1 MTDYAGD
8 LSQLDDL
15 SRRSFL
21 KLLGASVALAG
32 LDGCTRMP
40 GEHILP
46 WAHQPPEL
54 TPGVPLHYATS
65 MSIDGYAT
73 GLIVEAHEG
82 RPTKIEGNPIHPAS
96 LGATGVLEQAS
107 LLQLYDP
114 DRARFVRDGRA
125 RSTWEQFVAR
135 FAPASL
141 RERVGA
147 DGAGLALLLQPTSS
161 SVVAELAVRLRTLYP
176 RAGIYF
182 DAPGMPQPL
191 EQALIVPRGTAP
203 VARFDLSQAEVIL
216 TVGSDLL
223 ANGPFTLHYA
233 RQFADARR
241 QPLAKMNRLYAIES
255 SVTVTGAAADHRLRC
270 RPARTEMMVAWL
282 HDLLTAD
289 SAASTR
295 AVDMLS
301 SDLDERE
308 RAWLGAVADDL
319 RAHPRRGLVVAGD
332 AETPRTHA
340 LVTAINEA
348 LGNVG
353 WTVWFTRTPLS
364 GYPTAGFD
372 LPALATA
379 TRDGGVDTL
388 IIVGGNPVYGA
399 HPSGAFNGVASRV
412 REIAYLGM
420 YENETAAAAQW
431 FVPAAHYLETWD
443 DAVALDGIRSPV
455 QPLVKPIFGGRSDVD
470 VLAALAGAHEDPY
483 TLLRESW
490 RHLGIATDDAS
501 WRSIITSGVVPGPIL
516 PPLLARPRPELI
528 ASRAATKPPAGSV
541 DVAFRCDS
549 RVHDGSF
556 ANNGWLQELPEPI
569 TKLTWDNAA
578 EVSPATAGRLGVDDG
593 EVIELSAGGR
603 TLRAPCLVVPGHADD
618 AVTLSLGYGRRGAEH
633 TASGVGVDVSSL
645 RPADGSALV
654 LGAIVAR
661 ATGAPRH
668 AFAITQGHW
677 TMEGRD
683 PARTATLAAYQA
695 HPESVGTKRRQPLTV
710 YENAPKLDAPQ
721 QWAMTIDLGLCT
733 GCSACVVAC
742 QSENNI
748 PIVGREDVAKSREM
762 HWLRIDRYREGSID
776 DPSFVTQPML
786 CQHCEHAPCEYVCP
800 VGATDHSPEGLNEM
814 VYNRCVGTRF
824 CSNNCPYKVRR
835 FNWFDYNAEL
845 AETERMARNPD
856 VTVRERGV
864 MEKCTF
870 CVQRIREA
878 EIAAGVAGE
887 PMRGSSVRTACQQAC
902 PTRAITFGSLTEG
915 DSEMLSARAEPR
927 AYDVLGELGTA
938 PRVKYLARI
947 RNPNPALDKLA

>member
-1 MTDYAGD
+1 MTDYLGD
-8 LSQLDDL
+8 LAQLDDL

-21 KLLGASVALAG
+21 KLLGASMALAG

-82 RPTKIEGNPIHPAS
+82 RPTKIEGNPVHPAS

-114 DRARFVRDGRA
+114 DRARYVREGHA
-125 RSTWEQFVAR
+125 RSTWEQFAAL
-135 FAPASL
+135 FAPDSL
-141 RERVGA
+141 RQRVGT

-161 SVVAELAVRLRTLYP
+161 SVIAELVVRLRMLYP
-176 RAGIYF
+176 KAGIYF
-182 DAPGMPQPL
+182 DAPCISPAL

-216 TVGSDLL
+216 SVGSDLL
-223 ANGPFTLHYA
+223 ASGPFTLHYA

-255 SVTVTGAAADHRLRC
+255 AVTVTGAAADHRLRC

-289 SAASTR
+289 TAAATH
-295 AVDMLS
+295 AVDMIG

-353 WTVWFTRTPLS
+353 WTVWLTRTPLS
-364 GYPTAGFD
+364 GYATAEFD
-372 LPALATA
+372 LPALSAA
-379 TRDGGVDTL
+379 AHGGGVDTL
-388 IIVGGNPVYGA
+388 VVLGGNPVYSAYPAGTFT
-399 HPSGAFNGVASRV
+399 GIASRV
-412 REIAYLGM
+412 RNLAYLGL
-420 YENETAAAAQW
+420 YENETAAAAHW
-431 FVPAAHYLETWD
+431 FVPAAHYLETWN

-455 QPLVKPIFGGRSDVD
+455 QPLVKPIFGGRSEVE
-470 VLAALAGAHEDPY
+470 VLAALVGERKDPY
-483 TLLRESW
+483 ALLRDSW
-490 RHLGIATDDAS
+490 RQLGIAGDDAT

-528 ASRAATKPPAGSV
+528 AARAATKPAAGSV
-541 DVAFRCDS
+541 DIAFRGDS

-578 EVSPATAGRLGVDDG
+578 ALSPATAHRLAVSDG
-593 EVIELSAGGR
+593 DVLELTAGGR
-603 TLRAPCLVVPGHADD
+603 TVRVPCLVVPGHADD
-618 AVTLSLGYGRRGAEH
+618 AVTLTLGYGRRGAEN
-633 TASGVGVDVSSL
+633 TAAGVGTNVTPL
-645 RPADGSALV
+645 RPADGAALII
-654 LGAIVAR
+654 GASVQRAIGIAR
-661 ATGAPRH
+661 H
-668 AFAITQGHW
+668 DFAITQGHW

-683 PARTATLAAYQA
+683 PARSATLAAYQA

-748 PIVGREDVAKSREM
+748 PIVGKKEVANSREM
-762 HWLRIDRYREGSID
+762 HWLRIDRYREGPID
-776 DPSFVTQPML
+776 DPTFVTQPML

-845 AETERMARNPD
+845 ADTERMARNPD

-878 EIAAGVAGE
+878 EIASGVAGE
-887 PMRGSSVRTACQQAC
+887 PLRGSSVRTACQQAC
-902 PTRAITFGSLTEG
+902 PTRAITFGSLTEN
-915 DSEMLSARAEPR
+915 DSEMLRGRAEPR
-927 AYDVLGELGTA
+927 AYDVLAELGTL